1 MFVLGKRTQKIICI
15 VYVFAYCIATSDKY
29 FYTIGFSLTLPT
41 NKTTFNII
49 GLINSISN
57 GLPIQYK
64 NYWNTMSHRI
74 YIFYKFEGTY
84 IAEGHGHCEMKS
96 WLLLEIIK

>member
-1 MFVLGKRTQKIICI
+1 MCLFSVKELRRLFVLSMYLLTVLQLVTNTFIRS
-15 VYVFAYCIATSDKY
+15 VF
-29 FYTIGFSLTLPT
+29 LPT
-41 NKTTFNII
+41 KKTTFNII